1 MCLDSVWTQSTKHS
15 YMYLRVLLWM
25 TRRDRTGIS
34 SWEASKVAAHSF
46 LDLQSKA
53 EALTVNRKETI
64 VWKNYWKYF
73 SCSPCIVEALFAVWR
88 ALVTV
93 WSCCTNSE
101 YIYISVMWC
110 AFLSWGACVKTI
122 EVCWQSEVCKEST
135 SLDISLLYSLCSV
148 SNVSVDNEQR

>member
-64 VWKNYWKYF
+64 VWKNYWKKVSITFGWILNNFESFKYRRDK
-73 SCSPCIVEALFAVWR
+73 CIHLKYIIPKLCLYLFFARGNVLQLLLYLHWIDF
-88 ALVTV
+88 VFHFFTV
-93 WSCCTNSE
+93 WLWTN
-101 YIYISVMWC
+101 Y
-110 AFLSWGACVKTI
+110 F
-122 EVCWQSEVCKEST
+122 
-135 SLDISLLYSLCSV
+135 
-148 SNVSVDNEQR
+148 